1 VELFWLFSVGNGN
14 VEFRAKYTR
23 ITYVIIKKIK
33 VNLKYVY
40 CNLSLIMSHRHF
52 YLLCNLLIKCKL
64 KGGGRIRP
72 FFRPLSNR
80 FISIRLESW
89 RVPDHIFSLNS
100 LKIHLDHFR
109 AWGTSQVSW
118 KKKFS
123 FQDLETRYFWRV
135 KSADYEYSSM
145 SLQNIFLHKKNQ
157 VTLLTPFSL
166 VEPTLKNIF
175 IKN

>member
-1 VELFWLFSVGNGN
+1 MVASDVDFCCWLWQVLTSNWEDQDFKFLGLSN
-14 VEFRAKYTR
+14 VD
-23 ITYVIIKKIK
+23 
-33 VNLKYVY
+33 
-40 CNLSLIMSHRHF
+40 
-52 YLLCNLLIKCKL
+52 

-72 FFRPLSNR
+72 FSRPLSNR
-80 FISIRLESW
+80 FISIRLESG

-109 AWGTSQVSW
+109 AWGTPQVSW

-123 FQDLETRYFWRV
+123 FQDLETRYFCRV
-135 KSADYEYSSM
+135 KSADYEYNSM
-145 SLQNIFLHKKNQ
+145 SIQNIFLHKKNQ

-166 VEPTLKNIF
+166 VGPTLKKIF